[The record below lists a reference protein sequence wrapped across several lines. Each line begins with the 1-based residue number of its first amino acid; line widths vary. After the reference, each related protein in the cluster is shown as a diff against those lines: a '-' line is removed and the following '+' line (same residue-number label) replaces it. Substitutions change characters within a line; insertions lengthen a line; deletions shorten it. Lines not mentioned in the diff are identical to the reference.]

1 MENTKKFSGKAENY
15 SSGRPA
21 YADGLIDMLY
31 ETQGFS
37 PRSVIADIGCGTG
50 IFTKQLVERGSL
62 VYGVE
67 PNDDMRRAAVENL
80 AGYENFRPLGGTAE
94 HTTLEENSV
103 DFITAAQAFHW
114 FDLPS
119 FRTECRKILRPDGK
133 VFLIWNMRDGD
144 AEINRLCAD
153 IFAEYCPDFKGF
165 SGGIEREDRRIS
177 AFFGGNSRTAAFD
190 HPLVYDREKFIRR
203 SLSASYSLTESDGRF
218 AQYLQ
223 RLYALFDR
231 KSRNGVLTIP
241 NQTTVYFGKI

>member
-119 FRTECRKILRPDGK
+119 FRTECRKILRPD
-133 VFLIWNMRDGD
+133 
-144 AEINRLCAD
+144 
-153 IFAEYCPDFKGF
+153 FKGF